1 MVAALRLRAVA
12 LCFLTVV
19 SWKAILDCIVL
30 DTVRT
35 PRAAPISPDRAALK
49 AVLVRVRM
57 LVASSARKVAVSS
70 RRFFQVIIFSK
81 YLDFWLVQIFAVGE

>member
-1 MVAALRLRAVA
+1 MALSWEMSL
-12 LCFLTVV
+12 LCTMLE
-19 SWKAILDCIVL
+19 
-30 DTVRT
+30 TVRI
-35 PRAAPISPDRAALK
+35 PRALPIRPDRAALK